1 MSNTSEIESKQY
13 SIEGMCCPNC
23 AVTIKNAI
31 SKVDGVEDVNINFM
45 NETMTVISP
54 SSVGVN
60 IIEKVK
66 STGYSA
72 SVLERN
78 QKSDVQEEVPDKIP
92 LFNVNMVLIVVSAVL
107 IAAAII
113 VRISGLNNYLH
124 TTLIFL
130 AIALAGKPIA
140 HKGIIAVR
148 NLNLDMDFLMFIA
161 VMGAIL
167 IGEWEEA
174 GMIVVLIAI
183 ADWLEAASISRS
195 RKAIESL
202 IKLTP
207 QTATLLRNG
216 EEVILPVE
224 QINKSDVLLV
234 RPGDMIP
241 LDGSVRKGSSSV
253 DQSSITGES
262 IPIPKTI
269 DDIVLAGSINFD
281 GSLEITVTK
290 SPGDTTLDRIVKLV
304 KLAQDQC
311 APVQSSI
318 DRFAAVYTPIVVG
331 VAVLVATIPPLIT
344 ELGWSVWIYRSLV
357 LLMIACPCA
366 FVISTPVTFVSGLA
380 AAARRG
386 VLVKGGAILENLS
399 RINAMAF
406 DKTGTITEGNLV
418 VTNIQ
423 STNGYAD
430 EEILR
435 LAASVE
441 SLSEHPVAQAIV
453 DHARSTGL
461 TLDTP
466 NNFRAY
472 PGRGAVAEVDG
483 KLMYV
488 GNRKWFSTLDF
499 AGKSTLGQLSNI
511 EIGDH
516 ASVLVG
522 DENQIYGILNLKD
535 EIRMSALETVKQLLL
550 DGVQKIFM
558 LTGDN
563 LQVGNAIGKSAGI
576 ERVMSNLLPEDKVSA
591 INDIRSNFETVAMVG
606 DGVNDAP
613 ALATSDVGIAM
624 GGRGTDA
631 ALETADIVLMGDR
644 LERLPWLFR
653 LSQKTHRIIVANIFL
668 AIAIKFLFVM
678 LAITGYATLWM
689 AIFADTGVT
698 LLVIFNGMRVLSTK

>member
-1 MSNTSEIESKQY
+1 MNAVTDIKSKQY

-23 AVTIKNAI
+23 AVSIKNAV

-45 NETMTVISP
+45 NETMTVTSP
-54 SSVGVN
+54 IALGVE
-60 IIEKVK
+60 IIDKVK
-66 STGYSA
+66 ATGYSA
-72 SVLERN
+72 STLDRPQ
-78 QKSDVQEEVPDKIP
+78 QKEASDKPPFWNMK
-92 LFNVNMVLIVVSAVL
+92 MVLITVSSIL
-107 IAAAII
+107 IATAII
-113 VRISGLNNYLH
+113 VRLAAMSTFLH
-124 TTLIFL
+124 TTIIFL

-140 HKGIIAVR
+140 RKGIIAIR
-148 NLNLDMDFLMFIA
+148 NFNLDMDFLMFIA
-161 VMGAIL
+161 VIGAIL

-202 IKLTP
+202 IKLAP
-207 QTATLLRNG
+207 QTATLLRND
-216 EEVILPVE
+216 EEVILPVD
-224 QINKSDVLLV
+224 QIKKRDVILV
-234 RPGDMIP
+234 KPGDMIP
-241 LDGSVRKGSSSV
+241 LDGMVSNGSSSV

-262 IPIPKTI
+262 IPVPKAV
-269 DDIVLAGSINFD
+269 DDTVLAGSINFD

-290 SPGDTTLDRIVKLV
+290 SPGDTTLVRIMKLV
-304 KLAQDQC
+304 KQAQEQR
-311 APVQSSI
+311 APVQTSI

-331 VAVLVATIPPLIT
+331 VAVLVATIPPLFS
-344 ELGWSVWIYRSLV
+344 ELGWSVWIYRSLA

-399 RINAMAF
+399 RIKAVAF
-406 DKTGTITEGNLV
+406 DKTGTITEGNLIV
-418 VTNIQ
+418 AGIQ
-423 STNGYAD
+423 STNSSTKD
-430 EEILR
+430 EILR

-441 SLSEHPVAQAIV
+441 SLSEHPIARAIV
-453 DHARSTGL
+453 THARTNGLNIDPST
-461 TLDTP
+461 
-466 NNFRAY
+466 NFRAL
-472 PGRGAVAEVDG
+472 PGRGAVAEING
-483 KLMYV
+483 ELIHV
-488 GNRKWFSTLDF
+488 GNKKWFSTLDKL
-499 AGKSTLGQLSNI
+499 GKYTNLSPSSP
-511 EIGDH
+511 ESEDH
-516 ASVLVG
+516 TSVLVG
-522 DENQIYGILNLKD
+522 DEQQIIGVLQLKD
-535 EIRMSALETVKQLLL
+535 EIRSSAFDTVKQLLS
-550 DGVQKIFM
+550 DGMQKVFM

-576 ERVMSNLLPEDKVSA
+576 DRVMANLLPEDKVTA
-591 INDIRSNFETVAMVG
+591 INEIRSKFKNVAMVG

-613 ALATSDVGIAM
+613 ALATSEVGIAM

-644 LERLPWLFR
+644 LDRLPWLFR
-653 LSQKTHRIIVANIFL
+653 LSQKTHRIIVANIIM
-668 AIAIKFLFVM
+668 AIGIKFIFVM